1 MTDSPPS
8 PVKCRPEE
16 GAGTLHRYEVGGMD
30 CASCATAI
38 ERELRKQGARDVSL
52 NIPLRTV
59 LFTIPPSRDPE
70 QFVSAI
76 GKIGYS
82 LIPVSSQ
89 FAISP
94 SSEPPP
100 IRHFLIASLLTLPL
114 WAGMIMHAPLIHEPI
129 VYHAL
134 GFAVWALGA
143 SKLGGSAFRS
153 ALSGYPTMETL
164 IIGGAT
170 ASLVAGI
177 FADVTRS
184 GMGHHLSETAASI
197 ITFALLGQV
206 LEKRALIRTNSA
218 MDDLVKLAP
227 EIVVVVRGVG
237 EQAET
242 ERVPSVQLVVGDRV
256 LVNAGETIPGDGTI
270 YWGEGI
276 TDESMMT
283 GEAIPIHRGRGDSV
297 IAGTLLTS
305 GSIKVRLTRVGAQS
319 TLGQIIALLADS
331 QMHRPPIQRIGDRV
345 SGIFIPI
352 VCSLAAGTI
361 LISWAFFGVTF
372 LDALLRGIAV
382 LAASCPCA
390 VGLATPTAVSVALG
404 RAARHGV
411 LIKGG
416 EILEALASIRQVG
429 FDKTGT
435 ITNGNFT
442 VTSINCPL
450 PATDELRSI
459 IRTLE
464 AHSTHPIARSLV
476 THFADSP
483 LTELTSVID
492 RRNEG
497 ITGRSANGDTLELRP
512 QPASNDRT
520 DAAFSIA
527 VLKNGTILG
536 EVMIED
542 SLNFD
547 ASRVMTT
554 LSKQGI
560 ETFLLSGDT
569 THRVERIARTIGISS
584 WHAHCSPAE
593 KLDHIRKRRV
603 SSPIAFVG
611 DGVND
616 SLALTEATVGI
627 AIRGGAETALKSG
640 DVILLGPQLQL
651 IPALLEL
658 GTATYRTIIANF
670 IWAFG
675 YNAIAIPLAMTG
687 VISPSYGALAMALS
701 DLVVVG
707 NSLLLNKRSLPSGE
721 LS

>member
-1 MTDSPPS
+1 
-8 PVKCRPEE
+8 
-16 GAGTLHRYEVGGMD
+16 MD

-38 ERELRKQGARDVSL
+38 ERELLKQGALDVSL
-52 NIPLRTV
+52 NVALRTV
-59 LFTIPPSRDPE
+59 LFTIPPGRDPE
-70 QFVSAI
+70 QLVTAI
-76 GKIGYS
+76 GKIGYT
-82 LIPVSSQ
+82 LVPASSRR
-89 FAISP
+89 AISP

-100 IRHFLIASLLTLPL
+100 IRHFTIAFLLTLPL

-129 VYHAL
+129 VYHVL
-134 GFAVWALGA
+134 GIAVWALGA

-153 ALSGYPTMETL
+153 ALRGYPTMETL

-218 MDDLVKLAP
+218 MDELVKLAP
-227 EIVVVVRGVG
+227 ESAVVVRGVG

-242 ERVPSVQLVVGDRV
+242 ERIPAVQLIGGDRV
-256 LVNAGETIPGDGTI
+256 LVNGGETIPGDGTV

-283 GEAIPIHRGRGDSV
+283 GEAIPIQKGRGDTV

-319 TLGQIIALLADS
+319 TLGQIITLLADS
-331 QMHRPPIQRIGDRV
+331 QMHRPPIQRIGDKV

-352 VCSLAAGTI
+352 VCTLAASTI
-361 LISWAFFGVTF
+361 LISWTFFEVPF

-435 ITNGNFT
+435 ITSGSFT
-442 VTSINCPL
+442 VTSVNCP
-450 PATDELRSI
+450 PSSTDELRSI
-459 IRTLE
+459 VRTLE
-464 AHSTHPIARSLV
+464 VHSTHPIARSLV
-476 THFADSP
+476 AYFADAP
-483 LTELTSVID
+483 LRELTSVLD
-492 RRNEG
+492 KRNEG
-497 ITGRSANGDTLELRP
+497 IVGQSANGDTLELRP

-520 DAAFSIA
+520 DAAFTIA
-527 VLKNGTILG
+527 ILKNGTILG
-536 EVMIED
+536 EITIED
-542 SLNFD
+542 SLHFD
-547 ASRVMTT
+547 ASIVMTT
-554 LSKQGI
+554 LREQGI

-569 THRVERIARTIGISS
+569 THRVERIARSIGISS

-593 KLDHIRKRRV
+593 KLDHIRKRRA

-627 AIRGGAETALKSG
+627 AIRGGAETAMKSG
-640 DVILLGPQLQL
+640 DVILLAPQLQL

-658 GTATYRTIIANF
+658 GTATYRTIIGNF

-687 VISPSYGALAMALS
+687 VISPAYGALAMALS

-721 LS
+721 LI